1 MIPEFPE
8 NRKNNREF
16 FGIFGP
22 VFTYLSSKITKYIII
37 KL

>member
-16 FGIFGP
+16 FKIFGS
-22 VFTYLSSKITKYIII
+22 VLIYLSLRI
-37 KL
+37 KTTLP